1 MDYNSKLARNNFVWD
16 VDTQTNDDKA
26 TPNNTFEE
34 IPIKGTY
41 CIISNL
47 GPINIRVGSSGTG
60 TAKGVLVEPGASFE
74 FAVGTGGSIYVFAAA
89 NTGTYSVV
97 WFE

>member
-16 VDTQTNDDKA
+16 ADTQTIDDDT
-26 TPNNTFEE
+26 TPNNTFEKLE
-34 IPIKGTY
+34 VKGTY

-47 GPINIRVGSSGTG
+47 GPINIRVGSSGSG
-60 TAKGVLVEPGASFE
+60 TAKGILVEPGASLE
-74 FAVGTGGSIYVFAAA
+74 FAVGQGANIHVFAAA